1 MQRKDIFLSIFLICA
16 VLAACGGVGSP
27 SNPVGVEKGPT
38 PTPTPT
44 PAFIGGV
51 GNVPPGDFTIE
62 LEMIYTL
69 IATQGSEEAVT
80 YTTTI
85 LLEPEITT
93 DNVNAS
99 GEGDILEDVPF
110 QIEEVTVHNVADWII
125 EVDATYDPNLG
136 DEPLLFDFV
145 FNGRGYAGPGDVQI
159 GAHMDTGVTTYTH
172 QLTMP
177 LVDGASKSFD
187 IEGWKDFLEWT
198 VVLHLK

>member
-1 MQRKDIFLSIFLICA
+1 MLRKGLFPSVVLVVCL
-16 VLAACGGVGSP
+16 LAACGGGGSS
-27 SNPVGVEKGPT
+27 SNPVGVEQGPT

-51 GNVPPGDFTIE
+51 GNVSPGDFTVE

-69 IATQGSEEAVT
+69 IVTQGSEEAVT
-80 YTTTI
+80 YTATI
-85 LLEPEITT
+85 LLEPEITA
-93 DNVNAS
+93 DNLNAS

-110 QIEEVTVHNVADWII
+110 QIEEVTIHNVADWII

-159 GAHMDTGVTTYTH
+159 GAHMDAGGTTYTH

-177 LVDGASKSFD
+177 LVNGASKSFD
-187 IEGWKDFLEWT
+187 IEGWKDYLEWT
-198 VVLHLK
+198 VVMHLK